1 MADSSS
7 ILSTSGINQMVS
19 SYKRVQEQR
28 QIYPLKDKINTYSN
42 LSSTW
47 SSLSTSLSSLKD
59 IAYTLK
65 YSGTSSIFNS
75 STAKLSND
83 SFFSVTASNN
93 ATPASYAIRVNQLA
107 KSDIAVS
114 NTMTSDTAVTTMA
127 GTHKIQ
133 IKSGDYVSNVQ
144 LDLTASETNDSV
156 MKAISNA
163 INNDFAVVESTAHTA
178 TDTYTGSGTFKIN
191 INGTETSID
200 YDYSTG
206 YTWDDVVSDLVSK
219 ISSNVDGVTA
229 EKVTDGTNVS
239 LKLTVNDKSQY
250 ITMAAADDTGTLL
263 DSTNLNIDVTKE
275 KSAAAL
281 ASASVFNPT
290 TGNSKLSITAAE
302 SGYDNRLIMSDTS
315 GSALDFVG
323 LTSTILSGHT
333 VTTTDTDAGFIYDAT
348 SSTSNQ
354 LNSILDFNGI
364 QVQRNSNTIT
374 DLVPDLT
381 IDLKAKMESTDTTV
395 TATVGK
401 DIDAIKSK
409 VNDFISKFNDSYLYV
424 KNRYYSGDSGRG
436 IFAGDTTAFSLMKKL
451 QDTVINQ
458 VSGLTDGN
466 YSYLSEIGI
475 TFDPSTGLSMSDSS
489 KFETALQNHPD
500 QVADLFTSTNGVA
513 TTLYDSL
520 SSYVGSDGSIADVIN
535 SLDNNVSYLND
546 RVDSIQSSIDKSAE
560 NLRKQYENLQQQLA
574 QLLMS
579 QQTYTQMGGGGFF

>member
-1 MADSSS
+1 MAGSSS
-7 ILSTSGINQMVS
+7 ILTTSGINQMVS
-19 SYKRVQEQR
+19 SFKTVQEQR
-28 QIYPLKDKINTYSN
+28 QIYPLKNKINTYSN

-65 YSGTSSIFNS
+65 YSGDSSVFNTSS
-75 STAKLSND
+75 AKLSDD
-83 SFFSVTASNN
+83 SFFSVTASSN

-114 NTMTSDTAVTTMA
+114 NTMASDTAVTSMA

-133 IKSGDYVSNVQ
+133 IKSGDYTSNV
-144 LDLTASETNDSV
+144 DVTLTSSETNDSI
-156 MKAISNA
+156 MDAISDA
-163 INNDFAVVESTAHTA
+163 INNDFAVVQSTAHTA

-191 INGTETSID
+191 IDGTETSID

-229 EKVTDGTNVS
+229 EKVTDGTDVS
-239 LKLTVNDKSQY
+239 LKITVNDKSQY
-250 ITMAAADDTGTLL
+250 ITMAAADDSGTLL
-263 DSTNLNIDVTKE
+263 DSSNLNIDVTKE
-275 KSAAAL
+275 KSANAL
-281 ASASVFNPT
+281 ASASVFAPT
-290 TGNSKLSITAAE
+290 TGNSKLSITAKN

-323 LTSTILSGHT
+323 LTSTILTDHT

-348 SSTSNQ
+348 NSTSNE
-354 LNSILDFNGI
+354 LNSVLEFNGI
-364 QVQRNSNTIT
+364 QVQRDSNTIT
-374 DLVPDLT
+374 DLVSDLT
-381 IDLKAKMESTDTTV
+381 INLKAKMESTDTTV

-401 DIDAIKSK
+401 DVDEIKSK
-409 VNDFISKFNDSYLYV
+409 VNDFISKFNDSYLYI

-436 IFAGDTTAFSLMKKL
+436 IFAGDSTAYSLMKKL
-451 QDTVINQ
+451 QDIAIGKVD
-458 VSGLTDGN
+458 GLTSGN
-466 YSYLSEIGI
+466 YAYLSEIGI

-489 KFETALQNHPD
+489 AFETALQNHPD
-500 QVADLFTSTNGVA
+500 QVEDLFNSTNGVA
-513 TTLYDSL
+513 TSLYNSL
-520 SSYVGSDGSIADVIN
+520 DSYVGTDGSIADVIN

-546 RVDSIQSSIDKSAE
+546 RVDSIQSSIDKQAE
-560 NLRKQYENLQQQLA
+560 NLRKQYESLQQQLA

-579 QQTYTQMGGGGFF
+579 QQMYSQFGGGFF

>member
-1 MADSSS
+1 MAGSSS
-7 ILSTSGINQMVS
+7 ILTTSGINQMVS
-19 SYKRVQEQR
+19 SFKTVQEQR
-28 QIYPLKDKINTYSN
+28 QIYPLKNKINTYSN

-65 YSGTSSIFNS
+65 YSGDSSVFNTSS
-75 STAKLSND
+75 AKLSDD
-83 SFFSVTASNN
+83 SFFSVTASSN

-114 NTMTSDTAVTTMA
+114 NTMASDTAVTSMA

-133 IKSGDYVSNVQ
+133 IKSGDYTSNV
-144 LDLTASETNDSV
+144 DVTLTSSETNDSI
-156 MKAISNA
+156 MDAISDA
-163 INNDFAVVESTAHTA
+163 INNDFAVVQSTAHTA

-191 INGTETSID
+191 IDGTETSID

-229 EKVTDGTNVS
+229 EKVTDGTDVS
-239 LKLTVNDKSQY
+239 LKITVNDKSQY
-250 ITMAAADDTGTLL
+250 ITMAAADDSGTLL
-263 DSTNLNIDVTKE
+263 DSSNLNIDVTKE
-275 KSAAAL
+275 KSANAL
-281 ASASVFNPT
+281 ASASVFAPT
-290 TGNSKLSITAAE
+290 TGNSKLSITAKN

-323 LTSTILSGHT
+323 LTSTILTDHT

-348 SSTSNQ
+348 SSTSNE
-354 LNSILDFNGI
+354 LNSVLEFNGI
-364 QVQRNSNTIT
+364 QVQRGSNTIT
-374 DLVPDLT
+374 DLVSDLT
-381 IDLKAKMESTDTTV
+381 INLKAKMESTDTTV

-401 DIDAIKSK
+401 DVDEIKSK
-409 VNDFISKFNDSYLYV
+409 VNDFISKFNDSYLYI

-436 IFAGDTTAFSLMKKL
+436 IFAGDSTAYSLMKKL
-451 QDTVINQ
+451 QDIAIGKVD
-458 VSGLTDGN
+458 GLTSGN
-466 YSYLSEIGI
+466 YAYLSEIGI

-489 KFETALQNHPD
+489 AFETALQNHPD
-500 QVADLFTSTNGVA
+500 QVEDLFNSTNGVA
-513 TTLYDSL
+513 TSLYNSL
-520 SSYVGSDGSIADVIN
+520 DSYVGTDGSIADVIN

-546 RVDSIQSSIDKSAE
+546 RVDSIQSSIDKQAE
-560 NLRKQYENLQQQLA
+560 NLRKQYESLQQQLA

-579 QQTYTQMGGGGFF
+579 QQMYSQFGGGFF

>member
-1 MADSSS
+1 MAGSSS
-7 ILSTSGINQMVS
+7 ILTTSGINQMVS
-19 SYKRVQEQR
+19 SFKTVQEQR
-28 QIYPLKDKINTYSN
+28 QIYPLKNKINTYSN

-65 YSGTSSIFNS
+65 YSGDSSVFNTSS
-75 STAKLSND
+75 AELSDD
-83 SFFSVTASNN
+83 SFFSVTASSN

-114 NTMTSDTAVTTMA
+114 NTMASDTAVTTMA

-133 IKSGDYVSNVQ
+133 IKSGDYTSNV
-144 LDLTASETNDSV
+144 DVTLTSSETNDSI
-156 MKAISNA
+156 MDAISDA
-163 INNDFAVVESTAHTA
+163 INNDFAVVQSTAHTA

-191 INGTETSID
+191 IDGTETSID

-229 EKVTDGTNVS
+229 EKVTDGTDVS
-239 LKLTVNDKSQY
+239 LKITVNDKSQY

-263 DSTNLNIDVTKE
+263 DSSNLNIDVTKE
-275 KSAAAL
+275 KSANAL
-281 ASASVFNPT
+281 ASASVFAPT
-290 TGNSKLSITAAE
+290 TGNSKLSITAKN

-323 LTSTILSGHT
+323 LTSTILTDHT

-348 SSTSNQ
+348 SSTSNE
-354 LNSILDFNGI
+354 LNSVLEFNGI
-364 QVQRNSNTIT
+364 QVQRDSNTIT
-374 DLVPDLT
+374 DLVSDLT
-381 IDLKAKMESTDTTV
+381 INLKAKMESTDTTV

-401 DIDAIKSK
+401 DIDEIKSK
-409 VNDFISKFNDSYLYV
+409 VNDFISKFNDSYLYI

-436 IFAGDTTAFSLMKKL
+436 IFAGDSTAYSLMKKL
-451 QDTVINQ
+451 QDIAIGKVD
-458 VSGLTDGN
+458 GLTSGN
-466 YSYLSEIGI
+466 YAYLSEIGI

-489 KFETALQNHPD
+489 AFETALQNHPD
-500 QVADLFTSTNGVA
+500 QVADLFNSTNGVA
-513 TTLYDSL
+513 TSLYDSL
-520 SSYVGSDGSIADVIN
+520 DSYVGADGSIAEVIN

-546 RVDSIQSSIDKSAE
+546 RVDSIQSSIDKQAE
-560 NLRKQYENLQQQLA
+560 NLRKQYESLQQQLA

-579 QQTYTQMGGGGFF
+579 QQMYSQFGGGFF

>member
-1 MADSSS
+1 MAGSSS
-7 ILSTSGINQMVS
+7 ILTTSGINQMVS
-19 SYKRVQEQR
+19 SFKTVQEQR
-28 QIYPLKDKINTYSN
+28 QIYPLKNKINTYSN

-65 YSGTSSIFNS
+65 YSGDSSVFNTSS
-75 STAKLSND
+75 AKLSDD
-83 SFFSVTASNN
+83 SFFSVTASSN

-114 NTMTSDTAVTTMA
+114 NTMASDTAVTSMA

-133 IKSGDYVSNVQ
+133 IKSGDYTSNV
-144 LDLTASETNDSV
+144 DVTLTSSETNDSI
-156 MKAISNA
+156 MDAISDA
-163 INNDFAVVESTAHTA
+163 INNDFAVVQSTAHTA

-191 INGTETSID
+191 IDGTETSID

-229 EKVTDGTNVS
+229 EKVTDGTDVS
-239 LKLTVNDKSQY
+239 LKITVNDKSQY

-263 DSTNLNIDVTKE
+263 DSSNLNIDVTKE
-275 KSAAAL
+275 KSANAL
-281 ASASVFNPT
+281 ASASVFAPT
-290 TGNSKLSITAAE
+290 TGNSKLSITAKN

-323 LTSTILSGHT
+323 LTSTILTDHT

-348 SSTSNQ
+348 NSTSNE
-354 LNSILDFNGI
+354 LNSVLEFNGI
-364 QVQRNSNTIT
+364 QVQRDSNTIT
-374 DLVPDLT
+374 DLVSDLT
-381 IDLKAKMESTDTTV
+381 INLKAKMESTDTTV

-401 DIDAIKSK
+401 DVDEIKSK
-409 VNDFISKFNDSYLYV
+409 VNDFISKFNDSYLYI

-436 IFAGDTTAFSLMKKL
+436 IFAGDSTAYSLMKKL
-451 QDTVINQ
+451 QDIAIGKVD
-458 VSGLTDGN
+458 GLTSGN
-466 YSYLSEIGI
+466 YAYLSEIGI

-489 KFETALQNHPD
+489 AFETALQNHPD
-500 QVADLFTSTNGVA
+500 QVEDLFNSTNGVA
-513 TTLYDSL
+513 TSLYNSL
-520 SSYVGSDGSIADVIN
+520 DSYVGTDGSIADVIN

-546 RVDSIQSSIDKSAE
+546 RVDSIQSSIDKQAE
-560 NLRKQYENLQQQLA
+560 NLRKQYESLQQQLA

-579 QQTYTQMGGGGFF
+579 QQMYSQFGGGFF

>member
-1 MADSSS
+1 MASS
-7 ILSTSGINQMVS
+7 ILTTSGINQMVS
-19 SYKRVQEQR
+19 SFKTVQEQR
-28 QIYPLKDKINTYSN
+28 QIYPLKNKINTYSN

-47 SSLSTSLSSLKD
+47 SSLSTSLSSLRD
-59 IAYTLK
+59 MAYTLK
-65 YSGTSSIFNS
+65 YSGDSSVFNS
-75 STAKLSND
+75 SSAKLSDD
-83 SFFSVTASNN
+83 SFFSVSASSN

-114 NTMTSDTAVTTMA
+114 NTMASDTSVTSMA

-133 IKSGDYVSNVQ
+133 IKSGDYVSNV
-144 LDLTASETNDSV
+144 DVTLTSSETNDSI
-156 MKAISNA
+156 MDAISDA
-163 INNDFAVVESTAHTA
+163 INNDFAVVESTAHAA

-191 INGTETSID
+191 IDGTETSID

-229 EKVTDGTNVS
+229 EEVTSGSDVS
-239 LKLTVNDKSQY
+239 LKITVNDKNQY

-275 KSAAAL
+275 KSANAL
-281 ASASVFNPT
+281 ASASVFAPT
-290 TGNSKLSITAAE
+290 TGNSKLSITAKN
-302 SGYDNRLIMSDTS
+302 SGYDNRLVMSDVS

-323 LTSTILSGHT
+323 LTSTILSNHT
-333 VTTTDTDAGFIYDAT
+333 VTSTDTDAGFIYDAT
-348 SSTSNQ
+348 SSTSNE
-354 LNSILDFNGI
+354 LNSVLDFNGI
-364 QVQRNSNTIT
+364 EVQRASNTIT
-374 DLVPDLT
+374 DLASDLT
-381 IDLKAKMESTDTTV
+381 ITLKAKMESTDTTV

-401 DIDAIKSK
+401 DVDEIKSK
-409 VNDFISKFNDSYLYV
+409 VNDFISKFNDAYLYI

-436 IFAGDTTAFSLMKKL
+436 IFAGDSTAYSLMKKL
-451 QDTVINQ
+451 QDTVIGK
-458 VSGLTDGN
+458 VDGLASGN

-489 KFETALQNHPD
+489 TFESALQNHPD
-500 QVADLFTSTNGVA
+500 QVSDLFTSSNGVA

-520 SSYVGSDGSIADVIN
+520 DSYVGSDGSIADVIN

-546 RVDSIQSSIDKSAE
+546 RVDSIQSSIDKQAE
-560 NLRKQYENLQQQLA
+560 NLRKQYETLQQQLA

-579 QQTYTQMGGGGFF
+579 QQMYSQFSGGLF

>member
-1 MADSSS
+1 MAGSSS
-7 ILSTSGINQMVS
+7 ILTTSGINQMVS
-19 SYKRVQEQR
+19 SFKTVQEQR
-28 QIYPLKDKINTYSN
+28 QIYPLKNKINTYSN

-65 YSGTSSIFNS
+65 YSGDSSVFNTSS
-75 STAKLSND
+75 AELSDD
-83 SFFSVTASNN
+83 SFFSVTASSN

-114 NTMTSDTAVTTMA
+114 NTMASDTAVTTMA

-133 IKSGDYVSNVQ
+133 IKSGDYTSNV
-144 LDLTASETNDSV
+144 DVTLTSSETNDSI
-156 MKAISNA
+156 MDAISDA
-163 INNDFAVVESTAHTA
+163 INNDFAVVQSTAHTA

-191 INGTETSID
+191 IDGTETSID

-229 EKVTDGTNVS
+229 EKVTDGTDVS
-239 LKLTVNDKSQY
+239 LKITVNDKSQY

-263 DSTNLNIDVTKE
+263 DSSNLNIDVTKE
-275 KSAAAL
+275 KSANAL
-281 ASASVFNPT
+281 ASASVFAPT
-290 TGNSKLSITAAE
+290 TGNSKLSITAKN

-323 LTSTILSGHT
+323 LTSTILTDHT

-348 SSTSNQ
+348 SSTSNE
-354 LNSILDFNGI
+354 LNSVLEFNGI
-364 QVQRNSNTIT
+364 QVQRDSNTIT
-374 DLVPDLT
+374 DLVSDLT
-381 IDLKAKMESTDTTV
+381 INLKAKMESTDTTV

-401 DIDAIKSK
+401 DVDEIKSK
-409 VNDFISKFNDSYLYV
+409 VNDFISKFNDSYLYI

-436 IFAGDTTAFSLMKKL
+436 IFAGDSTAYSLMKKL
-451 QDTVINQ
+451 QDIAIGKVD
-458 VSGLTDGN
+458 GLTSGN
-466 YSYLSEIGI
+466 YAYLSEIGI

-489 KFETALQNHPD
+489 AFETALQNHPD
-500 QVADLFTSTNGVA
+500 QVADLFNSTNGVA
-513 TTLYDSL
+513 TSLYDSL
-520 SSYVGSDGSIADVIN
+520 DSYVGADGSIAEVIN

-546 RVDSIQSSIDKSAE
+546 RVDSIQSSIDKQAE
-560 NLRKQYENLQQQLA
+560 NLRKQYESLQQQLA

-579 QQTYTQMGGGGFF
+579 QQMYSQFGGGFF